1 MYEKIKND
9 ITDEY
14 YIQNYAND
22 GQRFIAWYLR
32 NIHLCDMNE
41 AKFDITDGKDDK
53 QIDAIHIDD
62 QNSTIFV
69 IQGKF
74 IAESIV
80 DAAPLREVLS
90 SWIQTQEPCETPREL

>member
-1 MYEKIKND
+1 
-9 ITDEY
+9 
-14 YIQNYAND
+14 
-22 GQRFIAWYLR
+22 
-32 NIHLCDMNE
+32 MNE
-41 AKFDITDGKDDK
+41 ARFDITDGKDDK

-74 IAESIV
+74 IGESIV

-90 SWIQTQEPCETPREL
+90 SWIQLKNLVKLQENCNDNLKRKLSEIATALEDDYEVEFDLDAIPNIV